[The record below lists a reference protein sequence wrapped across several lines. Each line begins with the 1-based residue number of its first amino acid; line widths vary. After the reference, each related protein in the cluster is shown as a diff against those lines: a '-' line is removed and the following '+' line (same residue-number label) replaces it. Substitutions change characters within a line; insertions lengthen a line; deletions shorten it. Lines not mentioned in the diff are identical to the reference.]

1 MHFLEQVP
9 IPTPTEALDKAVEA
23 VNDNIVATQ
32 KLVESVG
39 NLTALGVIALIV
51 VLGILYVI
59 FVARKRSTDN
69 DTLKLQATQ
78 TAALIT
84 QMQKDR
90 EERGD
95 LLKRLFD
102 RDEQRENRTIESISA
117 LTAAQEANRAVVA
130 EVKAIAVSFN
140 SREIQ
145 TAAML
150 EKMANEGSE
159 PVKAI
164 RTNTDHILKLAT
176 DILSAVQNLSAVQV
190 TKEEFNTSITEL
202 KLTISALRGVVEN
215 AEKRKT
221 DSQPV
226 TTIAVDATPTPQVN
240 LGATS

>member
-159 PVKAI
+159 PVKSI
-164 RTNTDHILKLAT
+164 RTNTFHILKLAT
-176 DILSAVQNLSAVQV
+176 DILSSVQNLNAIQV
-190 TKEEFNTSITEL
+190 TKEDFNTSITEL

-226 TTIAVDATPTPQVN
+226 IAVDATPAPQVN